1 MTKTEKLKEK
11 PKEKRSRES
20 EELVNVMQALTTVM
34 NEETALI
41 RVRDVSGLEAIGRR
55 KMELVRAF
63 EKNMACLVASPEALK
78 AVDAPMREALRHAR
92 KACEDTAR
100 ENAGVLRGAME
111 ATKSVVE
118 MIVDAAVK
126 KTKETDGYK
135 DPRKNTFGVAPREDI
150 CRPVAFSRTV

>member
-1 MTKTEKLKEK
+1 MT
-11 PKEKRSRES
+11 EKRSKEGA
-20 EELVNVMQALTTVM
+20 ELVDVMQTLIDVM

-41 RVRDVSGLEAIGRR
+41 RVKDVSNLELIGRR

-63 EKNMACLVASPEALK
+63 EKNMACLVASPEGLK
-78 AVDAPMREALRHAR
+78 SVDAPMRDALRNVR
-92 KACEDTAR
+92 KACEDSAR

-111 ATKSVVE
+111 ATKNVVE
-118 MIVDAAVK
+118 MIVEAAVK

-135 DPRKNTFGVAPREDI
+135 DPRKNAFGVAPREDI